1 LNRQRASIRSE
12 GSGSGGSVI
21 VNWVMNS
28 LVSAMAMVLLL
39 RVVLSAGLCLG
50 PAVLGVL
57 AIGLGAVYYPYATTY
72 YAHNPAANL
81 IIAAAF
87 VAFVLEPTPWR
98 DALVGAL
105 AGSADV
111 CDYAAVF
118 AVLILAGAL
127 MILRRRALAPFV
139 AGGLLPAAVLASYHT
154 FLFGGPATTAY
165 RFQNPQFVPP
175 DGGVLQLPDPSA
187 LLHLTVGPY
196 RGVFF
201 YSPVLVL
208 ALVGAWLAI
217 RRDDTP
223 GDPPVERKRQVIV
236 WAGAGLFVVQLL
248 FNASYH
254 IWWGGWTAGARHMI
268 LGLVLLAPIV
278 AMGFARFPRAGVGL
292 LAVSVAN
299 YLAISTVLVQVDDR
313 LTNPLFDFVYPL
325 FLSGNIQRANLG
337 TFLLGLEGLWSI
349 VSLVVC
355 ATVLGLA
362 LMRRVLSI
370 ARLQPIDTHTLR

>member
-1 LNRQRASIRSE
+1 
-12 GSGSGGSVI
+12 
-21 VNWVMNS
+21 M
-28 LVSAMAMVLLL
+28 
-39 RVVLSAGLCLG
+39 
-50 PAVLGVL
+50 
-57 AIGLGAVYYPYATTY
+57 
-72 YAHNPAANL
+72 
-81 IIAAAF
+81 
-87 VAFVLEPTPWR
+87 
-98 DALVGAL
+98 
-105 AGSADV
+105 
-111 CDYAAVF
+111 
-118 AVLILAGAL
+118 
-127 MILRRRALAPFV
+127 
-139 AGGLLPAAVLASYHT
+139 
-154 FLFGGPATTAY
+154 
-165 RFQNPQFVPP
+165 
-175 DGGVLQLPDPSA
+175 
-187 LLHLTVGPY
+187 
-196 RGVFF
+196 
-201 YSPVLVL
+201 LVL

-248 FNASYH
+248 FNASYN